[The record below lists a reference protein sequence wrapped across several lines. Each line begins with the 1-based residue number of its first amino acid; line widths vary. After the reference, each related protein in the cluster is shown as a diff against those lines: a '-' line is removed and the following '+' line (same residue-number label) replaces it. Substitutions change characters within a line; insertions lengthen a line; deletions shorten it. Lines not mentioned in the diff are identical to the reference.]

1 MTQAAP
7 ATALVV
13 CADDYALTPGICSG
27 IIELAE
33 LGRISATSAM
43 TLSPHWPVWARQ
55 VPQLQTRIDVGLHLD
70 WTSDFA
76 RQQGFGASL
85 GQVMLSSLLRV
96 LSPRKVRAQ
105 IEHQLDLFEQHA
117 GTAPDHIDGH
127 QHVQQFPMIRDAL
140 VDVIVKRYPAASRP
154 WLRVSRVVGTQRD
167 LKARIINA
175 MGASALMALARQ
187 QGIAHSQVLSGIYDF
202 SGDAGRYRQR
212 LLDWLTHLSPDT
224 VLMCHPGADADPQAP
239 FAQARPQE
247 QDVLRE
253 PALQA
258 LLDAQH
264 IRIVRGKMLF
274 QSPTP

>member
-1 MTQAAP
+1 MAPVAP
-7 ATALVV
+7 ATALVI

-33 LGRISATSAM
+33 LNHISATSAM

-76 RQQGFGASL
+76 RQQGFGGSL
-85 GQVMLSSLLRV
+85 GQTMLRSLLRM
-96 LSPRKVRAQ
+96 LSPRAVRAQ

-127 QHVQQFPMIRDAL
+127 QHVQQFPVIREAL
-140 VDVIVKRYPAASRP
+140 IDVLVKRYPAASRP
-154 WLRVSRVVGTQRD
+154 WLRVSRVVGALREP
-167 LKARIINA
+167 KARIINA
-175 MGASALMALARQ
+175 MGATALLALARQ
-187 QGIAHSQVLSGIYDF
+187 HGVAHSQVLSGIYDF
-202 SGDAGRYRQR
+202 SGDAEHYRQR
-212 LLDWLTHLSPDT
+212 LQGWLTHLSPGT
-224 VLMCHPGADADPQAP
+224 VLMCHPGADSDPQAP

-247 QDVLRE
+247 QGVLRE

-258 LLDAQH
+258 LLKAQQ

-274 QSPTP
+274 KPLPL